1 MDNNRYLYIYY
12 KSSYAFQYNQ
22 FIYIYIPPIN
32 GQLKYRDLR
41 VNLTIIC
48 KKELQK
54 KRDIF

>member
-1 MDNNRYLYIYY
+1 MHFNITNL
-12 KSSYAFQYNQ
+12 
-22 FIYIYIPPIN
+22 YIYIPPIN